1 MVILWHT
8 STAAWLVST
17 THTFTSTVP
26 TATRTSSSALRRL
39 PFPSCLSLGCF
50 AASSGVMEYLSISC
64 LWLGQVDVRGHHPA
78 KDVSWTCHLSRSL
91 KTRPCQP
98 LRPPPGGALPDGR
111 HARDAECFETR
122 EAGSLAV
129 SAVDS
134 LRSFETAT
142 RERRPV
148 GPPSVP
154 ISPNGPLLLTFRT
167 SR

>member
-78 KDVSWTCHLSRSL
+78 KDVCWTCHLSRSL

-98 LRPPPGGALPDGR
+98 LRPPPGGGTKGLAG
-111 HARDAECFETR
+111 ARLETPG
-122 EAGSLAV
+122 EVACPTHIFGGVVAPHIHLAKP
-129 SAVDS
+129 
-134 LRSFETAT
+134 ETT
-142 RERRPV
+142 
-148 GPPSVP
+148 
-154 ISPNGPLLLTFRT
+154 N
-167 SR
+167 